1 MFNKQFRFQA
11 GRNNNNNNNNN
22 NNKDSNNKNI
32 DSNFDKTELLDI
44 KCGVPH
50 GSIFRTTP
58 FYTLY
63 ILYHSF

>member
-1 MFNKQFRFQA
+1 MYKRLYSYPTENNIMFNKPFRFQA
-11 GRNNNNNNNNN
+11 GHNNNNN

-32 DSNFDKTELLDI
+32 NSNFDKTELLDI

-58 FYTLY
+58 F
-63 ILYHSF
+63 